1 MASANAQSLAQTG
14 MNLQQLQVQT
24 GLSAAQLGGQLSGQM
39 GQLGLSGASQQAN
52 IAQQAAQ
59 MGISA
64 EQLAGQLAGQAGS
77 LGQSQGQMA
86 MQGAQQSGALGL
98 QGNELQNNIAQGIG
112 NLGTSYGQ
120 LNLAQ
125 GSAQGQMGMQQGAL
139 GELSQTLNQKDS
151 GYLFDVGKQQQAQDQ
166 ANLEASRQTEME
178 QRYEPY
184 QRVGFLSDIYQG
196 APTSQQT
203 IAATTAPKSS
213 AAQQILGLGVA
224 GLSAA
229 AGANRMGLF

>member
-1 MASANAQSLAQTG
+1 
-14 MNLQQLQVQT
+14 
-24 GLSAAQLGGQLSGQM
+24 
-39 GQLGLSGASQQAN
+39 
-52 IAQQAAQ
+52 
-59 MGISA
+59 
-64 EQLAGQLAGQAGS
+64 
-77 LGQSQGQMA
+77 
-86 MQGAQQSGALGL
+86 
-98 QGNELQNNIAQGIG
+98 
-112 NLGTSYGQ
+112 
-120 LNLAQ
+120 
-125 GSAQGQMGMQQGAL
+125 MGMQQGAL

-229 AGANRMGLF
+229 AGANKMGLF